1 MRAKIFNHR
10 SVSTY
15 SLFILH
21 FLFFIS
27 LTSCSY
33 QKQITKIAKET
44 IFLDSAVQHAHLGI
58 SIYDPSANKYLY
70 NYHGANY
77 FVPASNTKIVTCY
90 AAMKYLGDSLPGIR
104 YSQTDKEIILFPTG
118 DPSLLHADYKN
129 QPVINFLQ
137 KETRPLFMTDKNWQA
152 DALGAGWSWGDYNFY
167 YSAERSAFPVYGNI
181 LAWVQE
187 RADSTHSDQSAF
199 IYSIPEIN
207 WKVRFN
213 PDTSSKTFYVQ
224 RNKDEN
230 VFVITEGKENKKQ
243 QEVPFV
249 TNGIQSALELLK
261 DTIGKEIMILDRLP
275 TPGSRLTTIFSQ
287 PTDSLLKPMMHRS
300 DNFFAEQLL
309 LMVSNEKLGVL
320 SDDKIIET
328 LLRTDLNDLPQKPGW
343 ADGSGLSRY
352 NLFTPQDFVAILN
365 KMREEFGMERL
376 KRLFPTGGRGTL
388 GNFYKQDSG
397 YIYAKT
403 GTLSGV
409 VALSGFLY
417 TRKNKLLIFSVLV
430 NNHRG
435 NPIAIRKQVE
445 ALLTRLRYTYDP

>member
-1 MRAKIFNHR
+1 MRARILKR
-10 SVSTY
+10 CSGSTY
-15 SLFILH
+15 LFFIFH
-21 FLFFIS
+21 ILFFIS
-27 LTSCSY
+27 LISCSS
-33 QKQITKIAKET
+33 QKQISKIAKASV
-44 IFLDSAVQHAHLGI
+44 LSDSALQHAHLGI
-58 SIYDPSANKYLY
+58 SIFDPSSNKYLY
-70 NYHGANY
+70 NFNGSHY
-77 FVPASNTKIVTCY
+77 FVPASNIKIITCY
-90 AAMKYLGDSLPGIR
+90 AAMKYLGDSVPGIR
-104 YSQTDKEIILFPTG
+104 YNQTDNGITLFPTG
-118 DPSLLHADYKN
+118 DPSLLHADFRN

-137 KETRPLFMTDKNWQA
+137 KETRPLFITGNHWQA

-167 YSAERSAFPVYGNI
+167 YSAERSVLPVYGNI
-181 LAWVQE
+181 LTWVQE

-213 PDTSSKTFYVQ
+213 PDTSLKSFYIQ

-230 VFVITEGKENKKQ
+230 VFVVTEGKENKKQ
-243 QEVPFV
+243 QQVPFV
-249 TNGIQSALELLK
+249 THGLQSALELLK
-261 DTIGKEIMILDRLP
+261 DTIGKEIVILDRLP
-275 TPGSRLTTIFSQ
+275 PPGTRLTTIFSQ
-287 PTDSLLKPMMHRS
+287 PTDSLLKPMMHHS

-320 SDDKIIET
+320 SDDKIIDT
-328 LLRTDLNDLPQKPGW
+328 LLRTDLSDLPQKPGW

-352 NLFTPQDFVAILN
+352 NLFTPQDFVTIL
-365 KMREEFGMERL
+365 KRMRQEFGMERM
-376 KRLFPTGGRGTL
+376 KRLFPTGGIGTL
-388 GNFYKQDSG
+388 GNLYQQDSG

-435 NPIAIRKQVE
+435 SAIAIRKQVE
-445 ALLTRLRYTYDP
+445 TFLSKLRNTY

>member
-1 MRAKIFNHR
+1 MRARILTHR
-10 SVSTY
+10 SVSIY
-15 SLFILH
+15 SFFIFH

-27 LTSCSY
+27 LTSCSSH
-33 QKQITKIAKET
+33 KRITKIAKASV
-44 IFLDSAVQHAHLGI
+44 LSDSALQHAHLGI
-58 SIYDPSANKYLY
+58 SIFDPSSNKYLY
-70 NYHGANY
+70 NYNGSNY

-90 AAMKYLGDSLPGIR
+90 AAMKYLGDSVPGMR
-104 YSQTDKEIILFPTG
+104 YGQTDKGIVLFPTG
-118 DPSLLHADYKN
+118 DPSLLHADFKS

-137 KETRPLFMTDKNWQA
+137 KETRSLFISDKHWQA
-152 DALGAGWSWGDYNFY
+152 DAWGAGWSWGDYNFY
-167 YSAERSAFPVYGNI
+167 YSAERSVLPVYGNI
-181 LAWVQE
+181 ITWTQE

-199 IYSIPEIN
+199 IYSIPEMN

-213 PDTSSKTFYVQ
+213 PDTSSKIFYVQ

-249 TNGIQSALELLK
+249 THGIQSALELLK
-261 DTIGKEIMILDRLP
+261 DTIGKEIVILDRLP
-275 TPGSRLTTIFSQ
+275 PPGSRLSTIFSQ
-287 PTDSLLKPMMHRS
+287 ATDSLLKPMMHRS

-328 LLRTDLNDLPQKPGW
+328 LLRTDLSDLPQKPGW

-365 KMREEFGMERL
+365 KMRQEFGMERL

-435 NPIAIRKQVE
+435 SAIVIRKQVE
-445 ALLTRLRYTYDP
+445 AFLSNLGYTY